1 MPQMMPLSWLTL
13 LTFFSIMFLLYNLTN
28 YFSHI
33 PMPMKPLMKKNII
46 MKMLNWK
53 W

>member
-13 LTFFSIMFLLYNLTN
+13 FIFFLIMFMLFNFIN

-33 PMPMKPLMKKNII
+33 PTKLLTEKKMINIKI
-46 MKMLNWK
+46 MNWK

>member
-1 MPQMMPLSWLTL
+1 MPQMMPLSW
-13 LTFFSIMFLLYNLTN
+13 FLLFLIFSTMFMLFNLMN

-33 PMPMKPLMKKNII
+33 PMMNFMEKKMINIKI
-46 MKMLNWK
+46 MNWK